1 LFCGG
6 GGVGEKLRVCS
17 IRSRVRKGRVYEKI
31 INGFE
36 KDRRE
41 AYPLILSISDEV
53 SSSSVHL
60 FCN

>member
-1 LFCGG
+1 
-6 GGVGEKLRVCS
+6 VT
-17 IRSRVRKGRVYEKI
+17 KGREYEKI
-31 INGFE
+31 INGSE